1 MKKFFIVFSFLL
13 SLFGCERPTNI
24 TNVDDG
30 IPPAVPSGL
39 SVYFAGDGEV
49 ILDWLNNS
57 EPDFKGYNI
66 YRSTDSSVF
75 NFIYFTSDNIFYN
88 DTLSYDTI
96 YYYRITAIDVW
107 GTESAASSTVS
118 AQPLNKNKPHMPRFI
133 GINARNWEDN
143 RSVYLSW
150 QANYDS
156 DIKHYN
162 IYRGTDNN
170 FISDSSSFVGSS
182 IEPEFTDT
190 TNLSLYTMYY
200 YKIRA
205 LDKGELLSDESS
217 VVNDQIVG
225 IPEVVLPLDKTES
238 HGFTDFI
245 IKAINVPATYEII
258 VQDNQFF
265 GTFWD
270 KQFDSNVT
278 NDTIS
283 INFNPTY
290 LTNNQTYYWRVAV
303 YTSSSSEPN
312 SISKLYQFTIK

>member
-1 MKKFFIVFSFLL
+1 MKKFFIAFSLLFL
-13 SLFGCERPTNI
+13 LFGCERPTNI

-49 ILDWLNNS
+49 ILDWLNNT

-66 YRSTDSSVF
+66 YRSTDDSVF
-75 NFIYFTSDNIFYN
+75 KFIYFTKDNIFYN

-96 YYYRITAIDVW
+96 YYYRLTAIDIW
-107 GTESAASSTVS
+107 GRESAASLTVS
-118 AQPLNKNKPHMPRFI
+118 AQPINKYQPHIPKFVN
-133 GINARNWEDN
+133 INARNWQN
-143 RSVYLSW
+143 VRSVYLDW

-156 DIKHYN
+156 DIKQYN
-162 IYRGTDNN
+162 IYRGTNN
-170 FISDSSSFVGSS
+170 DFTSDSLSLVGSS
-182 IEPEFTDT
+182 VEPEFTDT
-190 TNLSLYTMYY
+190 TNLSLYTMYF

-205 LDKGELLSDESS
+205 LDKGGLLSDESS
-217 VVNDQIVG
+217 IVNDEILGV
-225 IPEVVLPLDKTES
+225 PEVIFPLDRTES
-238 HGFTDFI
+238 QGFREFK
-245 IKAINVPATYEII
+245 IKAIIIPATYEII

-270 KQFDSNVT
+270 KQFSSNVI

-283 INFNPTY
+283 VNFNPTY
-290 LTNNQTYYWRVAV
+290 LYNNRTYYWRVAV
-303 YTSSSSEPN
+303 YSSNSSEPN

>member
-1 MKKFFIVFSFLL
+1 MKKFFIAFSVLL
-13 SLFGCERPTNI
+13 FFFGCERPTNI

-66 YRSTDSSVF
+66 YRSTGDSKF
-75 NFIYFTSDNIFYN
+75 NLIYFTTDNFFYN
-88 DTLSYDTI
+88 DTLSYDTV
-96 YYYRITAIDVW
+96 YSYRITAIDIW
-107 GTESAASSTVS
+107 GRESEPSSIVS
-118 AQPLNKNKPHMPRFI
+118 VQPVNKNKPHVPRFVN
-133 GINARNWEDN
+133 INTRNWEDI
-143 RSVYLSW
+143 RSVYLNW

-156 DIKHYN
+156 DIKQYN
-162 IYRGTDNN
+162 IYRGTNTN
-170 FISDSSSFVGSS
+170 FVSDSSSFVGSS
-182 IEPEFTDT
+182 IEPDFTDT
-190 TNLSLYTMYY
+190 ANLDLYTMYY

-205 LDKGELLSDESS
+205 LDNGGLLSDESS

-225 IPEVVLPLDKTES
+225 IPEVFSPLDKTES
-238 HGFTDFI
+238 SGFIHFI
-245 IKAINVPATYEII
+245 INAINAPATYEII
-258 VQDNQFF
+258 VQENQFF

-270 KQFDSNVT
+270 KQFESNVT

-283 INFNPTY
+283 VNFDPTY
-290 LTNNQTYYWRVAV
+290 LYNNRTYYWRIAV

>member
-1 MKKFFIVFSFLL
+1 MKKLFVAFFLL
-13 SLFGCERPTNI
+13 LFFFGCERPTNI

-49 ILDWLNNS
+49 ILDWQPNS

-66 YRSTDSSVF
+66 YRSTDSSIF
-75 NFIYFTSDNIFYN
+75 NFIYFTNNNVFYN
-88 DTLSYDTI
+88 DTLSYDTV
-96 YYYRITAIDVW
+96 YYYRITAIDIW
-107 GTESAASSTVS
+107 GRESEPSLIVS
-118 AQPLNKNKPHMPRFI
+118 AQPVNKNKPHIPRFVN
-133 GINARNWEDN
+133 INARNWEDV

-156 DIKHYN
+156 DIKQYK
-162 IYRGTDNN
+162 IYRGTINN
-170 FISDSSSFVGSS
+170 FTTDSSTFIGSS

-205 LDKGELLSDESS
+205 LDKGGLLSDESS

-225 IPEVVLPLDKTES
+225 IPEVVFPLDKTES
-238 HGFTDFI
+238 SGFTDFI

-258 VQDNQFF
+258 VQENQFF

-283 INFNPTY
+283 VNFDPTY
-290 LTNNQTYYWRVAV
+290 LYNNRTYYWRIAV